1 MISGPDLPLYSL
13 EIDNVLLWFSD
24 PDSKNKVLHEF
35 SRGVIKAR
43 WDDYQQKKT
52 ELGENFETEYFGEA
66 KSKRKRR
73 LSFLGMVLT
82 VYKNRN
88 ILLRYTF
95 AGDGQGRNWYGRML
109 WRSGH
114 VHARRAWHE
123 CGILDMDPARD
134 WQRPGGID
142 KVP

>member
-1 MISGPDLPLYSL
+1 MTPL
-13 EIDNVLLWFSD
+13 
-24 PDSKNKVLHEF
+24 KVVHEF
-35 SRGVIKAR
+35 SRGVINAR
-43 WDDYQQKKT
+43 WADYQQKKT

-95 AGDGQGRNWYGRML
+95 AGDGQGRN
-109 WRSGH
+109 
-114 VHARRAWHE
+114 
-123 CGILDMDPARD
+123 
-134 WQRPGGID
+134 
-142 KVP
+142 